1 MKKTLLL
8 ITAIILLSFASDKFI
23 TIKFT
28 EAQINF
34 HWQSLNQIKSL
45 IDKSELPH
53 NQVVFIV
60 KSIDSLQHD
69 IQLSAKIDSTSKI
82 K

>member
-1 MKKTLLL
+1 MKKILLL
-8 ITAIILLSFASDKFI
+8 TAAVILLSFAADKFI

-28 EAQINF
+28 EAQVNF
-34 HWQSLNQIKSL
+34 HWNSLNQIKAL

-53 NQVVFIV
+53 NQVVFIT

-69 IQLSAKIDSTSKI
+69 IQLSARIDSTI
-82 K
+82 KK

>member
-1 MKKTLLL
+1 MKKLLL
-8 ITAIILLSFASDKFI
+8 LTTTIILLSFVADKFI
-23 TIKFT
+23 TIKLT

-34 HWQSLNQIKSL
+34 HWNSLNQIKAL

-53 NQVVFIV
+53 NQVVFIT

-69 IQLSAKIDSTSKI
+69 IQLSARIDSTI
-82 K
+82 KK